1 MGLNFPYGAGS
12 IAEWED
18 DYGVGNDDVYDTDV
32 NYDAYDDD
40 DDNFG
45 RSGDCV
51 AL

>member
-1 MGLNFPYGAGS
+1 MVQVTLQYERMTLVF
-12 IAEWED
+12 
-18 DYGVGNDDVYDTDV
+18 GNDDVYDVDV
-32 NYDAYDDD
+32 NNDAY